1 MTTDNDG
8 PYYEDMEPG
17 MVFPSP
23 PALLVDSGMASTYQ
37 TIVLDFYFIFQLVLA
52 QSLHNKL

>member
-23 PALLVDSGMASTYQ
+23 PALLVDS
-37 TIVLDFYFIFQLVLA
+37 
-52 QSLHNKL
+52 